1 MRHSSYPSIVPRSP
15 PPSAEDTNNATRTYG
30 IRMRDNF
37 EDDFTPPTQSSSERV
52 PPPKVPGTAIATAAP
67 APLPPRRP
75 RETRIDDAN
84 AIRRLIARALDMVDS
99 VADTVAEGLGLRH
112 T

>member
-1 MRHSSYPSIVPRSP
+1 
-15 PPSAEDTNNATRTYG
+15 
-30 IRMRDNF
+30 MRDDF
-37 EDDFTPPTQSSSERV
+37 ADEFTPPTQSSGARV

-67 APLPPRRP
+67 APLPPRRS
-75 RETRIDDAN
+75 RETYIADPN
-84 AIRRLIARALDMVDS
+84 AIRRFVARVFDAVDS

>member
-1 MRHSSYPSIVPRSP
+1 
-15 PPSAEDTNNATRTYG
+15 
-30 IRMRDNF
+30 MRDYF
-37 EDDFTPPTQSSSERV
+37 ENDFTPPTQSSSDRV

-75 RETRIDDAN
+75 REMRVEDPN
-84 AIRRLIARALDMVDS
+84 VVRRFIARTLDMVDS
-99 VADTVAEGLGLRH
+99 VADTVAEGLGLRR

>member
-1 MRHSSYPSIVPRSP
+1 
-15 PPSAEDTNNATRTYG
+15 
-30 IRMRDNF
+30 MRDYF
-37 EDDFTPPTQSSSERV
+37 ESDFTPPAQSSSDRV

-75 RETRIDDAN
+75 REMRVEDPN
-84 AIRRLIARALDMVDS
+84 AIRRLIARTLDMVDS
-99 VADTVAEGLGLRH
+99 VADTVAEGLGLRR

>member
-1 MRHSSYPSIVPRSP
+1 
-15 PPSAEDTNNATRTYG
+15 
-30 IRMRDNF
+30 MRDNF
-37 EDDFTPPTQSSSERV
+37 EDDFTPPTQSSSDRV
-52 PPPKVPGTAIATAAP
+52 PPPKIPGTAIAAAS

-75 RETRIDDAN
+75 REMRVDDPN
-84 AIRRLIARALDMVDS
+84 AIRRFVARALDVVDS

>member
-1 MRHSSYPSIVPRSP
+1 MSMRDYFEGDFSP
-15 PPSAEDTNNATRTYG
+15 PV
-30 IRMRDNF
+30 
-37 EDDFTPPTQSSSERV
+37 QSSSDRV

-75 RETRIDDAN
+75 RELHVEDAN
-84 AIRRLIARALDMVDS
+84 AIRRFVSRALDMVDS

>member
-1 MRHSSYPSIVPRSP
+1 MS
-15 PPSAEDTNNATRTYG
+15 
-30 IRMRDNF
+30 MRDYF
-37 EDDFTPPTQSSSERV
+37 EDDFSPPTQSSSDRV

-75 RETRIDDAN
+75 REMHIEDAN
-84 AIRRLIARALDMVDS
+84 AIRRFVARALDMVDS

>member
-1 MRHSSYPSIVPRSP
+1 MS
-15 PPSAEDTNNATRTYG
+15 
-30 IRMRDNF
+30 MRDYF
-37 EDDFTPPTQSSSERV
+37 ESDFTPPTQSSSDRV

-75 RETRIDDAN
+75 REMRVEDPN
-84 AIRRLIARALDMVDS
+84 AIRRLIARTLDMVDS
-99 VADTVAEGLGLRH
+99 VADTVAEGLGLRR

>member
-1 MRHSSYPSIVPRSP
+1 M
-15 PPSAEDTNNATRTYG
+15 
-30 IRMRDNF
+30 RMRDYF
-37 EDDFTPPTQSSSERV
+37 EDDLTPPTQSSSARV
-52 PPPKVPGTAIATAAP
+52 PPPKEPGTAIATAAP

-75 RETRIDDAN
+75 REMYMEDPN
-84 AIRRLIARALDMVDS
+84 AVRRLVARVLDAVDS

>member
-1 MRHSSYPSIVPRSP
+1 M
-15 PPSAEDTNNATRTYG
+15 
-30 IRMRDNF
+30 RMRDYF
-37 EDDFTPPTQSSSERV
+37 EDDLTPPTQSSSARV
-52 PPPKVPGTAIATAAP
+52 PPPKVPGTAIAAP

-75 RETRIDDAN
+75 REMYMEDPN
-84 AIRRLIARALDMVDS
+84 AVRRLVARMLDAVDS

>member
-1 MRHSSYPSIVPRSP
+1 MS
-15 PPSAEDTNNATRTYG
+15 
-30 IRMRDNF
+30 MRDYF
-37 EDDFTPPTQSSSERV
+37 ESDFTPPTQPSSDRV

-75 RETRIDDAN
+75 REMRVEDAN
-84 AIRRLIARALDMVDS
+84 AIRRLIARTLDMVDS
-99 VADTVAEGLGLRH
+99 VADTVAEGLGLRR

>member
-1 MRHSSYPSIVPRSP
+1 M
-15 PPSAEDTNNATRTYG
+15 
-30 IRMRDNF
+30 RMRDDF
-37 EDDFTPPTQSSSERV
+37 EDDFTPPTQSSSDLV
-52 PPPKVPGTAIATAAP
+52 PPPKIPGTAIAAATP

-75 RETRIDDAN
+75 REMRVEDPN
-84 AIRRLIARALDMVDS
+84 AIRRFVARALDIVDS

>member
-1 MRHSSYPSIVPRSP
+1 MS
-15 PPSAEDTNNATRTYG
+15 
-30 IRMRDNF
+30 MRDYF
-37 EDDFTPPTQSSSERV
+37 ENDFTPPTQSSSDRV

-75 RETRIDDAN
+75 REMRVEDRN
-84 AIRRLIARALDMVDS
+84 VVRRFVARTLDMVDS
-99 VADTVAEGLGLRH
+99 VADTVAEGLGLRR

>member
-1 MRHSSYPSIVPRSP
+1 MS
-15 PPSAEDTNNATRTYG
+15 
-30 IRMRDNF
+30 MRDYF
-37 EDDFTPPTQSSSERV
+37 ENDFTPPTQSSSDRV

-75 RETRIDDAN
+75 REMRVEDPN
-84 AIRRLIARALDMVDS
+84 AIRRLIARTLDMVDS
-99 VADTVAEGLGLRH
+99 VADTVAEGLGLRR